1 MKAERRALYN
11 KKYFAWLEREVGGYQ
26 AAQSS
31 VGEGDKVL
39 SHAVEFLPS
48 NIETNQFGRFLI
60 FQLRTL
66 KLEMLN
72 QSECCSYNIIVF

>member
-1 MKAERRALYN
+1 MICC
-11 KKYFAWLEREVGGYQ
+11 YQ
-26 AAQSS
+26 APKSC
-31 VGEGDKVL
+31 VGEGGEVV

-66 KLEMLN
+66 KLELL
-72 QSECCSYNIIVF
+72 SSDLLPPSYNIIVF